1 MQKLIN
7 VSYFRWAMMAII
19 PEKLR
24 AFEAKA
30 KRFTLMASQFYF
42 VKQNANGTE
51 RICFSKLYRFKDG

>member
-1 MQKLIN
+1 
-7 VSYFRWAMMAII
+7 MMAII

-30 KRFTLMASQFYF
+30 KHFTLMASQFYF
-42 VKQNANGTE
+42 VKQNANSAE

>member
-1 MQKLIN
+1 
-7 VSYFRWAMMAII
+7 MMAII

-42 VKQNANGTE
+42 IKQNANGTE